1 MDSCYCAKSSHW
13 PKLTAIYH
21 PRLRLEV
28 ASLEQPSEHQSRYIR
43 WILPEQLLSRLEDRL
58 LVFFAVPC
66 LQNPLLCL
74 VLRALLGTVDG
85 LRGKNTQAVGTECVG
100 QTRKAM
106 GMLGRWQEFQYEWG
120 KGRRKKG
127 RKSKERWGQG
137 EQPLAFAVNT
147 FSWHSSCW
155 CANSNFYWSIEYAMT
170 NQRLCPWNVE

>member
-58 LVFFAVPC
+58 LVFFTVPC
-66 LQNPLLCL
+66 PQNPLLCL

-127 RKSKERWGQG
+127 RKSKERRGQG

>member
-28 ASLEQPSEHQSRYIR
+28 ASLEQTSEHQNRYIR

-58 LVFFAVPC
+58 LVFFTVPC
-66 LQNPLLCL
+66 LQNSLLCL

-127 RKSKERWGQG
+127 RKSKERRGQG